1 MPAPGRL
8 LGLLAL
14 GDSAF
19 PSGGF
24 AFSAGL
30 EAAHRA
36 GHVEDETAL
45 RRFVVDVVRDRWATG
60 DRVFLH
66 RVAADPSSA
75 TAFAVDAEVEVAT
88 AVTVLRRTSRRAG
101 RSALGTFAALGHP
114 DAVTLHRAVGAG
126 RTPGHLVV
134 VQAVCL
140 RAAGLERAEVDV
152 VSGWNLVSQVAA
164 AGLRLGL
171 CGHLGAQRVIAAGNG
186 ALAEV
191 LTTPVPALPWT
202 ATPLLD
208 VLAAR
213 HVGDGRLFAG

>member
-1 MPAPGRL
+1 MSAPGRL
-8 LGLLAL
+8 LGVLAV

-36 GHVEDETAL
+36 GHVEDEEGL
-45 RRFVVDVVRDRWATG
+45 RRFVVSVVTDRWATS
-60 DRVFLH
+60 DRVFL
-66 RVAADPSSA
+66 RRYAGDPSTA
-75 TAFAVDAEVEVAT
+75 TALAVDADVETCTGVAL
-88 AVTVLRRTSRRAG
+88 LRRASRRAG

-114 DAVTLHRAVGAG
+114 DAVALHREVGAG

-134 VQAVCL
+134 VQAVGL
-140 RAAGLERAEVDV
+140 RAAGLAPADVEV

-171 CGHLGAQRVIAAGNG
+171 CGHLGAQRVITAGNDV
-186 ALAEV
+186 LARV
-191 LTTPVPALPWT
+191 LTGPPPAEPST